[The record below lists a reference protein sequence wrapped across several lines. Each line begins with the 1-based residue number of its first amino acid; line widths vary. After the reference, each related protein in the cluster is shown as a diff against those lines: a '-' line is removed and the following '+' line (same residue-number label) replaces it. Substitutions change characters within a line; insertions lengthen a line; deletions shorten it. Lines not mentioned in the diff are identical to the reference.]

1 MNTDASGQSGG
12 SLSQERWAAIEQLYW
27 AAHELDVAAREAL
40 LQSSSAP
47 AEVVDEVRSMLRA
60 TDSGG
65 LQVEQRF
72 VQDQPADGA
81 GLPPGT
87 RIGPY
92 ELLALA
98 GRGGMGEVYR
108 ARRVDGALDLEVAIK
123 LLRPDARSA
132 ALQRRFMAERAV
144 LARLNHPNIATI
156 LDAGIAPDGRPFLAL
171 RYVDGVPISAFAAT
185 LPLAARLQLFLK
197 VADAVQFAHTNLIVH
212 RDLKPSNILV
222 TSAGEPIL
230 LDFGIAKLLGDE
242 ASSEGPTHV
251 GEQLLTPS
259 HAAPEQLLGEA
270 VTTATDVHGLGAL
283 LFEMLTGCHP
293 YATVGSRP
301 SDVERAILESPAP
314 PPSTVTRDALTRHTI
329 RGDLDSVVQMALR
342 KEPTRRYATA
352 HEFAADVRRA
362 MDGQPVR
369 ARPDHWHYRARR
381 FVQRNRVA
389 TVAAAAIVAIT
400 IGALARE
407 VVLSRRLTRERD
419 RAVAEQQAGE
429 DVLAFVTDLFEQAN
443 PNLVPGADTLRVGPF
458 LTRAELLLRTLDAQP
473 RRQLRVARTL
483 GAMRLSRGDYAVAES
498 LLTRA
503 IAAGVK
509 TLGSEDIDVLR
520 ARDVLAGVLVQF
532 RGERAAYAQADTAL
546 QAVKRSANATAP
558 DLANAYARL
567 ATVSADPARVRV
579 LLDSALARSAT
590 DTTVDSIAIA
600 GALDARARERGM
612 SGKRAEAAAL
622 EGAAYRIVTARFPAE
637 HDIVMTVRGNLST
650 WQNGAGQWEPS
661 LEHALAILDVM
672 RRKTT
677 PGHTL
682 ALAHE
687 RVALVAINIPG
698 RLALADSMDR
708 EALRIFRATLAPEHP
723 LIRSA
728 MRNLA
733 IITAQRGRAA
743 RGLALLDSA
752 IAMTFAS
759 NDSIGARYM
768 IGQRVPMLLALARNA
783 EADSSARMASTTRA
797 RQKVGSDSAAL
808 MDWHSG
814 LAALA
819 NGRAQEADSL
829 FAQIVSIGGGD
840 GGNSLDQ
847 WRWISARCALGV
859 ARSRAGKSGEARVHL
874 GEACPALSR
883 WGRADRTLV
892 RWAGAGRE

>member
-1 MNTDASGQSGG
+1 
-12 SLSQERWAAIEQLYW
+12 
-27 AAHELDVAAREAL
+27 
-40 LQSSSAP
+40 
-47 AEVVDEVRSMLRA
+47 
-60 TDSGG
+60 
-65 LQVEQRF
+65 
-72 VQDQPADGA
+72 
-81 GLPPGT
+81 
-87 RIGPY
+87 
-92 ELLALA
+92 
-98 GRGGMGEVYR
+98 
-108 ARRVDGALDLEVAIK
+108 
-123 LLRPDARSA
+123 
-132 ALQRRFMAERAV
+132 
-144 LARLNHPNIATI
+144 
-156 LDAGIAPDGRPFLAL
+156 
-171 RYVDGVPISAFAAT
+171 
-185 LPLAARLQLFLK
+185 
-197 VADAVQFAHTNLIVH
+197 
-212 RDLKPSNILV
+212 
-222 TSAGEPIL
+222 
-230 LDFGIAKLLGDE
+230 
-242 ASSEGPTHV
+242 
-251 GEQLLTPS
+251 
-259 HAAPEQLLGEA
+259 
-270 VTTATDVHGLGAL
+270 
-283 LFEMLTGCHP
+283 
-293 YATVGSRP
+293 
-301 SDVERAILESPAP
+301 
-314 PPSTVTRDALTRHTI
+314 
-329 RGDLDSVVQMALR
+329 
-342 KEPTRRYATA
+342 
-352 HEFAADVRRA
+352 
-362 MDGQPVR
+362 
-369 ARPDHWHYRARR
+369 
-381 FVQRNRVA
+381 
-389 TVAAAAIVAIT
+389 
-400 IGALARE
+400 
-407 VVLSRRLTRERD
+407 
-419 RAVAEQQAGE
+419 
-429 DVLAFVTDLFEQAN
+429 
-443 PNLVPGADTLRVGPF
+443 
-458 LTRAELLLRTLDAQP
+458 
-473 RRQLRVARTL
+473 
-483 GAMRLSRGDYAVAES
+483 
-498 LLTRA
+498 
-503 IAAGVK
+503 VK
-509 TLGSEDIDVLR
+509 TLGSDDVDVLR
-520 ARDVLAGVLVQF
+520 PDVAGSSCSF
-532 RGERAAYAQADTAL
+532 AGERAAYAQADTAL

-579 LLDSALARSAT
+579 LLDLALARSAT

-600 GALDARARERGM
+600 GALDASGERGM

-859 ARSRAGKSGEARVHL
+859 ARSRAGKSGKRACTRRGVH
-874 GEACPALSR
+874 GVVTR
-883 WGRADRTLV
+883 GRADRTLV
-892 RWAGAGRE
+892 RWAGLGREWGGGFVLCCRQRRD

>member
-1 MNTDASGQSGG
+1 MNTDASGRSGG
-12 SLSQERWAAIEQLYW
+12 SLSQERWAAIEQLYCE
-27 AAHELDVAAREAL
+27 HELDVAAREAL
-40 LQSSSAP
+40 LQRRPPRRGRGRGAFV
-47 AEVVDEVRSMLRA
+47 ACDGQWRTA
-60 TDSGG
+60 SGTAI
-65 LQVEQRF
+65 R
-72 VQDQPADGA
+72 QDPADGA

-389 TVAAAAIVAIT
+389 TVAAAAILAIT

-443 PNLVPGADTLRVGPF
+443 QTSSRAPTSLRVGVPHAPSCCCA
-458 LTRAELLLRTLDAQP
+458 RWMRSRDD
-473 RRQLRVARTL
+473 LRVARTL
-483 GAMRLSRGDYAVAES
+483 
-498 LLTRA
+498 
-503 IAAGVK
+503 
-509 TLGSEDIDVLR
+509 
-520 ARDVLAGVLVQF
+520 ARDASES
-532 RGERAAYAQADTAL
+532 RYS
-546 QAVKRSANATAP
+546 RSPNP
-558 DLANAYARL
+558 
-567 ATVSADPARVRV
+567 
-579 LLDSALARSAT
+579 
-590 DTTVDSIAIA
+590 
-600 GALDARARERGM
+600 
-612 SGKRAEAAAL
+612 
-622 EGAAYRIVTARFPAE
+622 
-637 HDIVMTVRGNLST
+637 
-650 WQNGAGQWEPS
+650 
-661 LEHALAILDVM
+661 
-672 RRKTT
+672 
-677 PGHTL
+677 
-682 ALAHE
+682 
-687 RVALVAINIPG
+687 
-698 RLALADSMDR
+698 
-708 EALRIFRATLAPEHP
+708 
-723 LIRSA
+723 
-728 MRNLA
+728 
-733 IITAQRGRAA
+733 
-743 RGLALLDSA
+743 
-752 IAMTFAS
+752 
-759 NDSIGARYM
+759 
-768 IGQRVPMLLALARNA
+768 
-783 EADSSARMASTTRA
+783 
-797 RQKVGSDSAAL
+797 
-808 MDWHSG
+808 
-814 LAALA
+814 
-819 NGRAQEADSL
+819 
-829 FAQIVSIGGGD
+829 
-840 GGNSLDQ
+840 
-847 WRWISARCALGV
+847 C
-859 ARSRAGKSGEARVHL
+859 
-874 GEACPALSR
+874 
-883 WGRADRTLV
+883 
-892 RWAGAGRE
+892 